1 LSAPTLV
8 GSARL
13 QDHAWA
19 AEASLAQARDV
30 QLIQRIKPIV
40 NFKGE
45 LFSSTFS
52 YAAISLIRLGSS
64 LILTRLLTPQVYG
77 IFAIIFSLLTMIE
90 LLSDVGPRALLIR
103 SPRGN
108 EPRFV
113 HTLWTLRLVRGGVNF
128 CIMFFGAPLI
138 ALIYD
143 QPVLTGALR
152 ALSPIFLLSGLES
165 MAFIL
170 AIRDRRSRI
179 SNYADL
185 VSTALMTI
193 VSVILAYFLRNQF
206 AVIYG
211 VLVQRAVLMVGSYFF
226 YRNIGVGIA
235 FDREAVAEQ
244 FRFARFVLPS
254 SLLFAVVSQYDKV
267 ILLRLFDLS
276 LLGVYG
282 IASNL
287 NSPVVG
293 LIAHNAQT
301 ILYARCA
308 ESFRTDRVTAC
319 SRYYRE
325 NRRLLALGVIL
336 PAAVAG
342 FAELIVTVLYDR
354 RYAAAGFILMVLG
367 LGSIVAAFQN
377 ASENLLVASGRTH
390 TVLVANVIRV
400 CSLIPITLLG
410 YYLFG
415 FNGFLWFTLLATV
428 PVLTY
433 YHQQQS
439 KLGLVSWRDE
449 LTLLAIALLV
459 FLLCFTSSHLLMR
472 FVPAA
477 SLHLRLRRH

>member
-1 LSAPTLV
+1 V
-8 GSARL
+8 R
-13 QDHAWA
+13 Q
-19 AEASLAQARDV
+19 
-30 QLIQRIKPIV
+30 IQRVTSLV

-45 LFSSTFS
+45 LFSSTFT
-52 YAAISLIRLGSS
+52 YGAISLIRLGSS
-64 LILTRLLTPQVYG
+64 LILTRLLTPKAYG

-113 HTLWTLRLVRGGVNF
+113 HTLWTLRLIRGAINF

-143 QPVLTGALR
+143 VPVLTSALR
-152 ALSPIFLLSGLES
+152 ALSPVFLLSGLES
-165 MAFIL
+165 MSFIL

-179 SNYADL
+179 SNYAEL
-185 VSTALMTI
+185 ASTAIMTI
-193 VSVILAYFLRNQF
+193 VSVALAYVLRNHF

-211 VLVQRAVLMVGSYFF
+211 VLVQRAVLMVGSYFL

-235 FDREAVAEQ
+235 FDREAVTEQ

-287 NSPVVG
+287 TSPVSTV
-293 LIAHNAQT
+293 IVHNAQT

-308 ESFRTDRVTAC
+308 EYFRTDRATAC

-325 NRRLLALGVIL
+325 NRRLLTLGVML
-336 PAAVAG
+336 PAALAG
-342 FAELIVTVLYDR
+342 FAELIVAVLYDP
-354 RYAAAGFILMVLG
+354 RYAAAGFILMVLA
-367 LGSIVAAFQN
+367 LGSIVTAFQN

-433 YHQQQS
+433 YHLQQK

-449 LTLLAIALLV
+449 VTLLAIALLV
-459 FLLCFTSSHLLMR
+459 FLVCFILSHLLMK
-472 FVPAA
+472 FVPAG

>member
-1 LSAPTLV
+1 V
-8 GSARL
+8 R
-13 QDHAWA
+13 Q
-19 AEASLAQARDV
+19 
-30 QLIQRIKPIV
+30 IQRVTSLV

-45 LFSSTFS
+45 LFSSTFT
-52 YAAISLIRLGSS
+52 YGAISLIRLGSS
-64 LILTRLLTPQVYG
+64 LILTRLLTPKAYG

-113 HTLWTLRLVRGGVNF
+113 HTLWTLRLIRGAINF

-143 QPVLTGALR
+143 VPVLTSALR
-152 ALSPIFLLSGLES
+152 ALSLVFLLSGLES
-165 MAFIL
+165 MSFIL
-170 AIRDRRSRI
+170 AIRDRRSSI
-179 SNYADL
+179 SNYAEL
-185 VSTALMTI
+185 ASTAIMTI
-193 VSVILAYFLRNQF
+193 VSVALAYVLRNHF

-211 VLVQRAVLMVGSYFF
+211 VLVQRAVLMVGSYFL

-287 NSPVVG
+287 NSPVSSV
-293 LIAHNAQT
+293 IVHNAQT

-308 ESFRTDRVTAC
+308 EYFRTDRATAC

-325 NRRLLALGVIL
+325 NRRLLTLGVML
-336 PAAVAG
+336 PAALAG
-342 FAELIVTVLYDR
+342 FAELIVAVLYDP
-354 RYAAAGFILMVLG
+354 RYVAAGFILMVLA
-367 LGSIVAAFQN
+367 LGSIVTAFQN

-433 YHQQQS
+433 YHLQQK

-449 LTLLAIALLV
+449 VTLLAIALLV
-459 FLLCFTSSHLLMR
+459 FLVCFILSHLLMK
-472 FVPAA
+472 FVPAG
-477 SLHLRLRRH
+477 SLHLRLRRQ